1 MAGRTQFNNK
11 TKQTIIFV
19 ILALLLLFSGWL
31 AMNSTEKTA
40 ARAQH
45 TQLTERAALLKKII
59 AGDLNKVDLFTDILA
74 HHPILQNVFTANPN
88 PAAIQK
94 LNDLL
99 VSSNK
104 RLKTSDI
111 FVMDKSGLTLA
122 ASNYGQ
128 AKTFIGKNY
137 AFRPYFI
144 QAIQKGAGEFLAVGI
159 TSKKIGYYIS
169 RSISVENKIVG
180 VIVAKVN
187 MDLLYHYAHDFKGD
201 FALID
206 TKNIIFFSS
215 HKSFVFKSLKPI
227 TVKDRLIISQTKQYP
242 MSQIQNLNAQS
253 GSYDSAGL
261 ETIRLEN
268 TDYLFA
274 KTAMDKPKWT
284 IMMIGSTK
292 GIQNQAL
299 SNAIAVSGSG
309 LLIFLAVYMFLKRRN
324 EAERIQTIV
333 DNLPSGVTLFNE
345 DLQMLICNDR
355 LKKLLDFPNHLFENG
370 LPNLEDLFAY
380 NAQRGEYGEG
390 DIDTLTQNAMDT
402 VKKRKDH
409 VFERIRPDGTVIEI
423 RGTWLNNNGFVSTYT
438 DITDR
443 KNAEQE
449 AQRNA
454 TYLQALLQHL
464 EQGITVTDEN
474 LNIIFWNKAFFSLLE
489 LPNHLMKPI
498 MKYEDLIRY
507 NAERGEYGPG
517 DPEQHVQQRIQTS
530 LKFEP
535 HHFERT
541 RPDGRTLEVTGKPL
555 YVDGKSVGFITT
567 YVDITDHKRMMERL
581 RKLADTD
588 PLTDLY
594 NRRHFSILLNRE
606 IRRSKR
612 TGETLSVL
620 ILGLDHFK
628 KLNDNNGHH
637 IGDKALKEFAKTC
650 QKHIQTKDT
659 IGRLGSDEF
668 GILLRATE
676 RPAAYKLAETIRQ
689 AVQNIK
695 ITDDE
700 NNTLSLSVSIG
711 VGIYDTILDE
721 RIENLFKR
729 IEKKLQQAKRE
740 GRNCVR

>member
-1 MAGRTQFNNK
+1 MAERTKLNSP
-11 TKQTIIFV
+11 TKQTIIFLIV
-19 ILALLLLFSGWL
+19 TFLLLFSGWL
-31 AMNSTEKTA
+31 AMNSTQKTV
-40 ARAQH
+40 AQ
-45 TQLTERAALLKKII
+45 TQQSQLIERATLFKKVIIGELDKVNLL
-59 AGDLNKVDLFTDILA
+59 TDILA
-74 HHPILQNVFTANPN
+74 HHPSLQNVFTADPN
-88 PAAIQK
+88 ISDVQN

-99 VSSNK
+99 DASNE

-111 FVMDKSGLTLA
+111 FVMDKTGLTIA
-122 ASNYGQ
+122 ASNYGKD
-128 AKTFIGKNY
+128 KTFVGKNY

-144 QAIQKGAGEFLAVGI
+144 QAIKEGTGEFLAVGV
-159 TSKKIGYYIS
+159 TSKKLGYYIS
-169 RSISVENKIVG
+169 RAIHSKDKVIG
-180 VIVAKVN
+180 VIVVKVN
-187 MDLLYHYAHDFKGD
+187 MDIFRRFVHDLNGD
-201 FALID
+201 FALVD
-206 TKNIIFFSS
+206 AKNIIFFTS
-215 HKSFVFKSLKPI
+215 HKSFEFKSLKPI

-242 MSQIQNLNAQS
+242 ITQIQNLNVQDSSDNS
-253 GSYDSAGL
+253 GSL
-261 ETIRLEN
+261 KTIRMEN
-268 TDYLFA
+268 TNYLFA
-274 KTAMDKPKWT
+274 KSEMDHPKWT
-284 IMMIGSTK
+284 ILMIGSTK

-299 SNAIAVSGSG
+299 SNAIAVTGSG
-309 LLIFLAVYMFLKRRN
+309 FLIFLAVYMFLKRRN

-355 LKKLLDFPNHLFENG
+355 LKKLLDFPDHLFENG

-390 DIDTLTQNAMDT
+390 DIDILTQNAMGT

-409 VFERIRPDGTVIEI
+409 VFERIRPDGTVIEV
-423 RGTWLNNNGFVSTYT
+423 RGKWLNDNGFVSTYT
-438 DITDR
+438 DITER

-474 LNIIFWNKAFFSLLE
+474 LNIIFWNKAFFTLLE
-489 LPNHLMKPI
+489 LPDHLMKPI

-541 RPDGRTLEVTGKPL
+541 RPDGHTLEVIGKPL
-555 YVDGKSVGFITT
+555 YIDDISVGFITT
-567 YVDITDHKRMMERL
+567 YVDITDHKRMAERL

-588 PLTDLY
+588 PLTELY
-594 NRRHFSILLNRE
+594 NRRHFSILLDRE

-612 TGETLSVL
+612 TGETLSIL

-628 KLNDNNGHH
+628 KLNDNSGHH
-637 IGDKALKEFAKTC
+637 IGDKALKEFAKLC

-676 RPAAYKLAETIRQ
+676 RPAAYELAETIRQ

-695 ITDDE
+695 ITDDD
-700 NNTLSLSVSIG
+700 NNTTSLSVSIG
-711 VGIYDTILDE
+711 VGIYDSVLDE
-721 RIENLFKR
+721 RTETLFKR
-729 IEKKLQQAKRE
+729 IEKQLQKAKRE

>member
-144 QAIQKGAGEFLAVGI
+144 QAIQKGAGEFLAVGV

-650 QKHIQTKDT
+650 QKHIQKKDT

-676 RPAAYKLAETIRQ
+676 RPAAYELAETIRQ

-695 ITDDE
+695 IIDDE